1 MLEMKSYCVSALFT
15 VRLSAFGW
23 NLADFLTNENH
34 TMRMVAHG
42 QILVLGRRS
51 HTPISWMLALAAIA
65 YLQVTSDK
73 LKVTS

>member
-1 MLEMKSYCVSALFT
+1 M
-15 VRLSAFGW
+15 GW
-23 NLADFLTNENH
+23 NLADFFTNENH

-51 HTPISWMLALAAIA
+51 HTPISWMLAFAARA

-73 LKVTS
+73 